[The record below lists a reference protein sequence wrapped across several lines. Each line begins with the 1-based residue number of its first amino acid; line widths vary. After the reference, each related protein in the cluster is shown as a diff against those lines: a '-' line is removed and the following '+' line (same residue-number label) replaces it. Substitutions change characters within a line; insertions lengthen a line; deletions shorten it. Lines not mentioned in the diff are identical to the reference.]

1 MSGVRIRSGMAASCA
16 VAMVALL
23 LFVAVAAWT
32 QFARQDLDWVRA
44 TLSLYLHGPWGLAL
58 RTAYCLLALAI
69 ALLGIAMYRH
79 GIGPRRSA
87 AAPLLFVCAGL
98 GLAGVAVGDSWLPE
112 RAPLAW
118 PLVHGLSAMTA
129 FLCASVAMLLQAWYL
144 RREPGWQRSAAVLW
158 WWAWAAFILLW
169 AHVLWRGPPRGAGQ
183 KLVIAVIV
191 GWLLWLA
198 WAGWRRSRAHNG

>member
-1 MSGVRIRSGMAASCA
+1 MNRARGLRSASG

-23 LFVAVAAWT
+23 LFVATALWT
-32 QFARQDLDWVRA
+32 QFARADLDWVTA

-58 RTAYCLLALAI
+58 RMAYCLLAGAI
-69 ALLGIAMYRH
+69 VVLGLSMYRQLR
-79 GIGPRRSA
+79 GPRRSGA
-87 AAPLLFVCAGL
+87 AALLFVCSGL
-98 GLAGVAVGDSWLPE
+98 GLAGVAVGDSWLPG

-129 FLCASVAMLLQAWYL
+129 FLCASVAMLLQSWYL
-144 RREPGWQRSAAVLW
+144 RREPGWKRAAAVLW
-158 WWAWAAFILLW
+158 WWAWLAFVLLW
-169 AHVLWRGPPRGAGQ
+169 LHVLWRGPPRGAGQ

-198 WAGWRRSRAHNG
+198 WSGWRHARTPR